1 MMHNAMCFVLCLG
14 FRRSHSPHTNAFE
27 KEAHGGLDTLLD
39 GLSRRRAQCPT
50 PRLASENQTE
60 KHVCRELG
68 VAHTD
73 LVLLDIVREH
83 ARNLFHGRK
92 PAFLMMDALKLGKS
106 LGLHGD
112 DSAYRESAGA
122 PGHRKRVPADLR
134 QSSFNVD
141 PLQITIQTTKQ
152 S

>member
-1 MMHNAMCFVLCLG
+1 MMRNAMCFVLCLR

-27 KEAHGGLDTLLD
+27 KEAHGRLDTLLD

-73 LVLLDIVREH
+73 LVLLDIVREQF
-83 ARNLFHGRK
+83 ARIKARPSFKGIADYLPTDYDDTGR
-92 PAFLMMDALKLGKS
+92 DGLK
-106 LGLHGD
+106 D
-112 DSAYRESAGA
+112 WPR
-122 PGHRKRVPADLR
+122 
-134 QSSFNVD
+134 
-141 PLQITIQTTKQ
+141 IKQ
-152 S
+152 LIAT